1 MKILEVK
8 NRSETLITQLLEIWE
23 DSVTATHTFLSRSE
37 INTIKKYVPST
48 LKRVSS
54 LIVAEF
60 DDNFPIAFMGIEETK
75 VEMLFVKNIE
85 RGKGVGSL
93 LLNYGINN
101 YHVSEVTVNEQNPL
115 TKTFYEHMEFKSY
128 KGTELDEQGNAYP
141 LIYMR
146 LEK

>member
-37 INTIKKYVPST
+37 MNTIKKYVPST

-54 LIVAEF
+54 LIVAES
-60 DDNFPIAFMGIEETK
+60 DDNFPIAFMKIEETK

-85 RGKGVGSL
+85 RGKKVGSL

-115 TKTFYEHMEFKSY
+115 AQAFYEHMGFKSY
-128 KGTELDEQGNAYP
+128 KRTELDEQENAYP

>member
-1 MKILEVK
+1 MKILEIK

-37 INTIKKYVPST
+37 MNTIKKYVPLT

-54 LIVAEF
+54 LIVAES
-60 DDNFPIAFMGIEETK
+60 DDNFPIAFMKIEETK
-75 VEMLFVKNIE
+75 VEMLFVKSVE

-101 YHVSEVTVNEQNPL
+101 YHVSEATVNEQNPL
-115 TKTFYEHMEFKSY
+115 VQAFYEHMGFKSY
-128 KGTELDEQGNAYP
+128 KRTELDEQENAYP

>member
-1 MKILEVK
+1 
-8 NRSETLITQLLEIWE
+8 
-23 DSVTATHTFLSRSE
+23 
-37 INTIKKYVPST
+37 
-48 LKRVSS
+48 
-54 LIVAEF
+54 
-60 DDNFPIAFMGIEETK
+60 
-75 VEMLFVKNIE
+75 MLFVKSVE

-101 YHVSEVTVNEQNPL
+101 YHASEVTVNEQNPL
-115 TKTFYEHMEFKSY
+115 AQAFYEHMEFKFY

>member
-1 MKILEVK
+1 MKILEVI

-23 DSVTATHTFLSRSE
+23 DSVTATHTFLSKSE
-37 INTIKKYVPST
+37 MNTIKKYVPST

-54 LIVAEF
+54 LIVAES

-75 VEMLFVKNIE
+75 VEMLFVKSVE
-85 RGKGVGSL
+85 RGKGVRSL

-101 YHVSEVTVNEQNPL
+101 YHVSEVTVNKQNPL
-115 TKTFYEHMEFKSY
+115 AQTFYEHMGSKSY
-128 KGTELDEQGNAYP
+128 KRTELDEQENAYP